1 MLDFLAVDR
10 FTGGGAE
17 HLKFD
22 ALALWRPLFRAR
34 VRLVSPEPW
43 ELGWLTLVLR
53 DLKEGWLRVGFGA
66 AKGFGAV
73 VIPEGTVTRGVLE
86 ETSGGEAEPEAPV
99 SVFTT
104 TSWALDDPA
113 LLDKQRAWVA
123 AFHRKLGDQTS
134 YRVSLPL
141 RKDTYFGQV
150 DAIYRVE
157 V

>member
-1 MLDFLAVDR
+1 M
-10 FTGGGAE
+10 
-17 HLKFD
+17 
-22 ALALWRPLFRAR
+22 
-34 VRLVSPEPW
+34 
-43 ELGWLTLVLR
+43 
-53 DLKEGWLRVGFGA
+53 
-66 AKGFGAV
+66 

-86 ETSGGEAEPEAPV
+86 ETSGGAAEPEVLP

-113 LLDKQRAWVA
+113 LLDRQRAWVA
-123 AFHRKLGDQTS
+123 AFHRKLDDQAS